1 MCLGSCN
8 CQRYVH
14 TCHALFEPCAR
25 LQDDELLKGV
35 VSYYRLMAAW
45 MLRLASPAAAASG
58 GPPEL
63 PLPSPAPLEFRM
75 LPVRHPWTLTSKPQ
89 MAS

>member
-1 MCLGSCN
+1 MC
-8 CQRYVH
+8 
-14 TCHALFEPCAR
+14 
-25 LQDDELLKGV
+25 QDDLVLKAAIAF
-35 VSYYRLMAAW
+35 YRLMAAW

-75 LPVRHPWTLTSKPQ
+75 LPVRGLQGPWPANS
-89 MAS
+89 ASLLPVRFLLIV